1 MDDIVDVKINT
12 VVGPEVLMGST
23 RLKAGTAQKMI
34 LNMISTT
41 VMIKLGKVYK
51 NLMVDLKPKNR
62 KLVERAK
69 RIIMLGTGVSYEEAE
84 RYFELSKRNPKL
96 AIVMIETKSDF
107 DRAQKLLEE
116 AGGFVSKDVYKRQGE
131 D

>member
-1 MDDIVDVKINT
+1 
-12 VVGPEVLMGST
+12 
-23 RLKAGTAQKMI
+23 
-34 LNMISTT
+34 
-41 VMIKLGKVYK
+41 MIKLGKVYK

-69 RIIMLGTGVSYEEAE
+69 RIIMLGTGVSMKKPK
-84 RYFELSKRNPKL
+84 RYFEISKRNKL

-116 AGGFVSKDVYKRQGE
+116 AGGLYQRL
-131 D
+131 

>member
-1 MDDIVDVKINT
+1 
-12 VVGPEVLMGST
+12 
-23 RLKAGTAQKMI
+23 MI

-69 RIIMLGTGVSYEEAE
+69 RIIMLGTGSPM
-84 RYFELSKRNPKL
+84 KPKDILNL
-96 AIVMIETKSDF
+96 AKEIPSL
-107 DRAQKLLEE
+107 Q
-116 AGGFVSKDVYKRQGE
+116 
-131 D
+131 